1 MILVLLG
8 TQDKQFPRLLKE
20 IDRLIEKKV
29 IKDKVIAQVG
39 ITKYNSNN
47 MEMFDLIEEDKL
59 NALIKKADL
68 IITHG
73 GVGSILL
80 GINNNKKVIA
90 VPRLYRY
97 KEHVNNHQKEIINE
111 FKKDGYI
118 VGLNDLKELEIAIKN
133 IDKFNPNKYKS
144 NSKII
149 DIVKDY
155 IDNNE
160 TNNKKIKEIIMY
172 LIFGFLTTFIS
183 LLVYYLLV
191 LTIFNPDN
199 SIELQVSN
207 IISWVAGVLFAYIT
221 NRKYVFE
228 SKNKNKL
235 KEACN
240 FTLSRTVTLI
250 IDMLIMGI
258 GVSILSLN
266 DKILKIFSQIAVII
280 LNYVFSKIFVFK
292 KEKK

>member
-235 KEACN
+235 N
-240 FTLSRTVTLI
+240 DI
-250 IDMLIMGI
+250 I
-258 GVSILSLN
+258 
-266 DKILKIFSQIAVII
+266 KINENK
-280 LNYVFSKIFVFK
+280 
-292 KEKK
+292 